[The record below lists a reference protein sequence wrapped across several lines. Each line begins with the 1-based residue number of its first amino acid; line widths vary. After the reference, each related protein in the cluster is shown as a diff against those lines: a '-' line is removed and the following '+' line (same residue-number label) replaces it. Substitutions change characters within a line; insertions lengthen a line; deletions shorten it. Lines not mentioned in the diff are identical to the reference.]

1 MDTLSLH
8 AHPSYFP
15 ANEELIGVDVA
26 PAPKHLIFILDTPSK
41 RLTVRI
47 TWRRVDAIAAQFGLR
62 LVSAQTGLPLTPEPP
77 VSAPPAPR

>member
-8 AHPSYFP
+8 AHPSDFP
-15 ANEELIGVDVA
+15 ANEEIISVDVA
-26 PAPKHLIFILDTPSK
+26 PAPKHLLFILDTPSK

-47 TWRRVDAIAAQFGLR
+47 TWRRLEAITAQFGLR
-62 LVSAQTGLPLTPEPP
+62 LVSVQTGLPLAPEPP